1 MNYVNSI
8 MIVLSSR
15 KKLKISHNLLS
26 NYCTNVAN
34 KYDIEINGVNKLVPY
49 LVIKVSIFFVTRIF
63 SRIYH

>member
-15 KKLKISHNLLS
+15 KKPKISHNLLS